1 MQASRFQCGWK
12 ISCLYVESGEE
23 DKRTSVTVNNSLYLA
38 GSRMAEYQ
46 FNVDED
52 PENARRERESSNVF
66 EPKECIGTPKR
77 MMGTVLARQ

>member
-1 MQASRFQCGWK
+1 MSVGFAVSIRLEVIVLC
-12 ISCLYVESGEE
+12 IEE
-23 DKRTSVTVNNSLYLA
+23 DKRTSVIVNNSLYLA

-46 FNVDED
+46 FNADED
-52 PENARRERESSNVF
+52 PENARKERESGNVF